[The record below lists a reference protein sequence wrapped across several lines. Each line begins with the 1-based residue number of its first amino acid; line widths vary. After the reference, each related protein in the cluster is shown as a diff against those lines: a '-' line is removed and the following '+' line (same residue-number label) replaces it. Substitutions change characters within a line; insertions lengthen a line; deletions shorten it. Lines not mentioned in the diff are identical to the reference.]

1 MDVDDYTRTLSPVMR
16 DERKPRPLPL
26 RVQDHRELFEEW
38 CAANPEA
45 LREIELTAL
54 AISAHGKRVST
65 KYLIEKQR
73 YEGRAK
79 LNPVTFCD
87 MSGREHTYGISNTL
101 TPALARYLLNR
112 HPDMDIVIKSSIF
125 DEKENN
131 HEA

>member
-1 MDVDDYTRTLSPVMR
+1 MDVNDYTQPLESVMR

-54 AISAHGKRVST
+54 SISAHDKRVST
-65 KYLIEKQR
+65 KYLVEKQR

-79 LNPVTFCD
+79 LNPVTFYD
-87 MSGREHTYGISNTL
+87 LSGREHTYGINNTM
-101 TPALARYLLNR
+101 TPMLARYLLDR
-112 HPDMDIVIKSSIF
+112 HPDMDIVTKHSIF
-125 DEKENN
+125 DEREND

>member
-1 MDVDDYTRTLSPVMR
+1 MDVDDYTRTLDSVMR

-38 CAANPEA
+38 CAANPGA

-79 LNPVTFCD
+79 LNPVTFYD
-87 MSGREHTYGISNTL
+87 SGGREHTYGISNTI
-101 TPALARYLLNR
+101 TPMLARYLLDR